1 MSKPHLSGR
10 QLRSHLVLHTLV
22 TQGAYDAQWFSFN
35 DYCITPTTEE
45 SALTF
50 TTPWKQPICLVYKN
64 AVMKPLHIA
73 IPSPPP
79 FYSSVSLGAPNM
91 FPRFHDLM
99 HSPLNY
105 RPLPP
110 DQLPGKN
117 DLISIDCEYIALN
130 CEQAEILPDGHRIV
144 RKEADLRLGRV
155 TVLTHELEVF
165 VDDYI
170 LCEDTVADYLTRFSG
185 LTRDDLELKK
195 SQHHLVELKDAYTRL
210 GTLVDR
216 GCIFVGHGRGGVSLE

>member
-1 MSKPHLSGR
+1 
-10 QLRSHLVLHTLV
+10 
-22 TQGAYDAQWFSFN
+22 
-35 DYCITPTTEE
+35 
-45 SALTF
+45 
-50 TTPWKQPICLVYKN
+50 
-64 AVMKPLHIA
+64 
-73 IPSPPP
+73 
-79 FYSSVSLGAPNM
+79 
-91 FPRFHDLM
+91 M

-210 GTLVDR
+210 RTLVDR